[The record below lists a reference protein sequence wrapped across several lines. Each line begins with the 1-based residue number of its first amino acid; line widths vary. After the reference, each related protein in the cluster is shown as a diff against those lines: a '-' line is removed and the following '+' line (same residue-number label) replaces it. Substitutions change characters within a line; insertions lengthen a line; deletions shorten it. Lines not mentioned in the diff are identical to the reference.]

1 VIAALPATSTIDC
14 PATPVFAVATATD
27 ACGSAFTLT
36 SADVTTNGSCAG
48 SYSVTRTDRY

>member
-14 PATPVFAVATATD
+14 PATQVAVATATD

-36 SADVTTNGSCAG
+36 SADVTTM
-48 SYSVTRTDRY
+48 VHVLVRILLLELDRY